1 LHFAS
6 KLHDVAPQFVQQP
19 NQFVAMRMT
28 VIVFAV
34 AVSVLVVLA
43 IVSRSFT
50 AFPFSAFTI
59 TVAPFTVAAISI
71 ASFKVAAFSIT
82 FSSVTFAP
90 FDSAIISLAVDSD
103 GFDKNAAALL
113 SDLHVVATQSA
124 HENAV
129 LDTIEEFRKGHID
142 GHAVA
147 VQHKL
152 GKIDSMFTHLSV
164 NA

>member
-1 LHFAS
+1 LHVAS
-6 KLHDVAPQFVQQP
+6 KLHDLAPQFVQQP

-82 FSSVTFAP
+82 LSVTFAP
-90 FDSAIISLAVDSD
+90 FAFAIIFLAVDSD